1 MNAPAGPLPPDP
13 LVALAD
19 RCAGRHADNDV
30 GEVPAGRP
38 AHAQA
43 PERDARAQPLDGAAG
58 RLDRVH
64 RRLVHEHVD
73 VAADEPARGDE
84 DEHGD
89 EEPSGRVAL
98 RMAGA
103 HGEEADENGGR
114 AGEVACEVEGAGR
127 ERRASELLRAHGL
140 AERAVLTSFL
150 PEVLAT
156 CRKLAPEIRTL
167 SSYDRNSVERMGGV
181 LEGLRRQLEVSDI
194 IAVEKSV
201 LAPHWQEIS
210 ELVPLDR
217 LGAWVPN
224 TEEDIRFW
232 YEKGIRQITTDTP
245 TLAKSLQ

>member
-1 MNAPAGPLPPDP
+1 MTIIAG
-13 LVALAD
+13 
-19 RCAGRHADNDV
+19 
-30 GEVPAGRP
+30 
-38 AHAQA
+38 
-43 PERDARAQPLDGAAG
+43 
-58 RLDRVH
+58 H
-64 RRLVHEHVD
+64 R
-73 VAADEPARGDE
+73 
-84 DEHGD
+84 
-89 EEPSGRVAL
+89 
-98 RMAGA
+98 
-103 HGEEADENGGR
+103 GGR
-114 AGEVACEVEGAGR
+114 NEWPENSLYGFEQLVRLGVEAVEFDVHLTKAGELVVIHDPTLSRTTNGEGIVADLAPGQRNQVHLRNSDGQTIPSLEEVLDIFQDTGMELQVELKADHDGKPYADL
-127 ERRASELLRAHGL
+127 ERRASELLRARGL

-167 SSYDRNSVERMGGV
+167 SSYDRNSAERMGGV